1 MSTYRGLKASLVSFN
16 QEKALVGAFTVI
28 VKTDCETDR
37 SSAALFLT
45 VTHQIVFCVNTE
57 TFLHFGIET
66 FFREEQHCAAM
77 RSCLLSTGRFPRRV
91 HHCVSVCVVISRYI
105 SRYLDIYTVSGTR
118 YIHAD
123 RTG

>member
-1 MSTYRGLKASLVSFN
+1 MGQRQFSIAAFN
-16 QEKALVGAFTVI
+16 QEKALVGAFIVI
-28 VKTDCETDR
+28 VKTDCETDG

-45 VTHQIVFCVNTE
+45 ITHQIVFCVNTE

-91 HHCVSVCVVISRYI
+91 HHCVSVCV
-105 SRYLDIYTVSGTR
+105 L
-118 YIHAD
+118 
-123 RTG
+123 